1 MPIRSMAS
9 RFGVFSPVELD
20 LLQDVYN
27 HVTDGLTSVDDASMM
42 DVAHALFQA
51 YLSGVTERDELE
63 DVAVRALYRR
73 TA

>member
-1 MPIRSMAS
+1 MAS
-9 RFGVFSPVELD
+9 RFGVFSPAELD

-27 HVTDGLTSVDDASMM
+27 QVTDGLTSVDDASMA

-51 YLSGVTERDELE
+51 YLSGVTERDELQ
-63 DVAVRALYRR
+63 DVAARALYRR